1 MNLEKLDTNIEYT
14 WHYLKLWDSWSVRL
28 GPHSDPPVFY
38 IHPRLHGHLQRGLSR
53 KPECCKWCCFSF
65 ILIASAENSLQ
76 INPLSL
82 CFKGTVSKYK
92 LGVSNPGLV
101 FDVFVEFERLFSL
114 DDVLLAL
121 RFFYLWSS
129 KSSLLVLCPLVVSYA
144 LFKRSRDGVV
154 GFGCRVLMK
163 LLWLRKCHDS
173 R

>member
-1 MNLEKLDTNIEYT
+1 MTLPEARRFLIREIRPSFRPPCLLYT
-14 WHYLKLWDSWSVRL
+14 
-28 GPHSDPPVFY
+28 PPC
-38 IHPRLHGHLQRGLSR
+38 LHGHLQRGLSR

-65 ILIASAENSLQ
+65 ILIALAENSLQ

-82 CFKGTVSKYK
+82 RFKRTVSKYK
-92 LGVSNPGLV
+92 LGVSNLRLV
-101 FDVFVEFERLFSL
+101 FDVFVEFGRLFSL

-129 KSSLLVLCPLVVSYA
+129 KSSLLVVCPLVVSYA
-144 LFKRSRDGVV
+144 LFKRSRGAVV

-163 LLWLRKCHDS
+163 LLWLGKCHDS

>member
-1 MNLEKLDTNIEYT
+1 MTLPEALRFLIREIRPSFRPPCLLYT
-14 WHYLKLWDSWSVRL
+14 PPSAWSFTER
-28 GPHSDPPVFY
+28 
-38 IHPRLHGHLQRGLSR
+38 
-53 KPECCKWCCFSF
+53 PECCKWCCFSF

>member
-1 MNLEKLDTNIEYT
+1 M

-144 LFKRSRDGVV
+144 CSNAHEMVLWVLGVV
-154 GFGCRVLMK
+154 CWWSYCDLGNVMIPDNLEFNRDYEVCF
-163 LLWLRKCHDS
+163 
-173 R
+173 